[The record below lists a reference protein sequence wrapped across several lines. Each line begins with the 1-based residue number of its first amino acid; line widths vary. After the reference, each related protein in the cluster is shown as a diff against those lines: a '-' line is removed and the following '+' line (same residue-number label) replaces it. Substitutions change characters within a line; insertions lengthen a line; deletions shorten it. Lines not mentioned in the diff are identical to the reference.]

1 MIDTYFKTLTTDK
14 PEMAVAEYPCQ
25 ARFHKLIDLLKI
37 GIMPW
42 QWDVKYSQD
51 MIGFFYNEDIEN
63 IRTAKRM
70 GLL

>member
-1 MIDTYFKTLTTDK
+1 
-14 PEMAVAEYPCQ
+14 MAVAEYPCQ